1 MYTSELKP
9 LYTAFLHSINLSGYR
24 MRTKLKKDPLAVEQK
39 NYSTKDANAYIVYDL
54 DAWPKISPGN
64 FTIKNILFCATAVVK
79 NSDKEKWMCRGY
91 EIAFDEKVE
100 WSFGEDYA
108 RNVVIFNIDT
118 SSSSYIDNCK
128 HALLILGERDNFC
141 INGSFGSSE

>member
-24 MRTKLKKDPLAVEQK
+24 MRTKLKKNPLAVEQK
-39 NYSTKDANAYIVYDL
+39 NYSTKHANAYIVYDL

-79 NSDKEKWMCRGY
+79 NSDK
-91 EIAFDEKVE
+91 
-100 WSFGEDYA
+100 
-108 RNVVIFNIDT
+108 
-118 SSSSYIDNCK
+118 
-128 HALLILGERDNFC
+128 
-141 INGSFGSSE
+141 